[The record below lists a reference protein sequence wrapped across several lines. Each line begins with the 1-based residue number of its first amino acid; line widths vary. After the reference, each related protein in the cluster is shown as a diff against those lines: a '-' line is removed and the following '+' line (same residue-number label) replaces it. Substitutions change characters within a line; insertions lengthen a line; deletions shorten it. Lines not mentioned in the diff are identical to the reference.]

1 MQREQHIPSEGEV
14 GIPYMV
20 VMRMMMVMMMMMMM
34 PPFRFLETLTIMK
47 KTLSPQVDS
56 LLSDGIDPSRN
67 VRPHSDFTES
77 GEYIDICSV
86 YHNVLS

>member
-20 VMRMMMVMMMMMMM
+20 VMRMMMVMMMMMM
-34 PPFRFLETLTIMK
+34 PPFRFLETLTIMKK

-56 LLSDGIDPSRN
+56 LLSDGLDPHRYVCPHSHLSQSGADPS
-67 VRPHSDFTES
+67 FM
-77 GEYIDICSV
+77 
-86 YHNVLS
+86 

>member
-20 VMRMMMVMMMMMMM
+20 VMRMMMVMTM
-34 PPFRFLETLTIMK
+34 PTFRVLETLTIMK

-56 LLSDGIDPSRN
+56 LLSDGLDPSRN

>member
-20 VMRMMMVMMMMMMM
+20 VMRMMMVMTL

-47 KTLSPQVDS
+47 KTFSPQVDS
-56 LLSDGIDPSRN
+56 LLSDGLDPSRN

>member
-20 VMRMMMVMMMMMMM
+20 VMRMMMMMTM
-34 PPFRFLETLTIMK
+34 PPFRVLETLTIMK

-56 LLSDGIDPSRN
+56 LLSDGLDPSRN
-67 VRPHSDFTES
+67 VRPHSDFTEP
-77 GEYIDICSV
+77 GEYIDIC
-86 YHNVLS
+86 

>member
-20 VMRMMMVMMMMMMM
+20 VMRMMMMMTM
-34 PPFRFLETLTIMK
+34 PPFRVLETLTIMKK

-56 LLSDGIDPSRN
+56 LLSDGLDPSRN
-67 VRPHSDFTES
+67 VRPHSDFTKS
-77 GEYIDICSV
+77 GEYIDIC
-86 YHNVLS
+86 